1 MGKRVFGERKVAR
14 MTAVCVCLCV
24 CVCVCVRVCVYERV
38 SVCAC
43 TGGGA
48 DVVRRVGSVKSGV

>member
-1 MGKRVFGERKVAR
+1 M
-14 MTAVCVCLCV
+14 CV
-24 CVCVCVRVCVYERV
+24 CVCVCASVCVYERV